1 MENLSCNF
9 LLEKHLFDNDIL
21 KYKKFAKQRNVR
33 IYNIWM
39 LEYNNIWIFFENPF
53 SINYE

>member
-33 IYNIWM
+33 IYNIW
-39 LEYNNIWIFFENPF
+39 IFFENPF